1 MRTMR
6 ETIRST
12 ELEFEHR
19 LFHRIRL
26 VSRIFVILNWL
37 VVLVI
42 LFLHEI
48 PKFVTMT
55 TFAVFRTTAVCATVW
70 WMFEIAVALTGRTSA
85 KNPFIDGIL
94 TLPMFGFW
102 FLAWAS
108 SF

>member
-1 MRTMR
+1 VLTLS

-19 LFHRIRL
+19 LFHRIRFI
-26 VSRIFVILNWL
+26 SRIFVILNWL
-37 VVLVI
+37 AVLVI
-42 LFLHEI
+42 LFLPGI
-48 PKFVTMT
+48 PKSVTMS
-55 TFAVFRTTAVCATVW
+55 TFTVFRTTAVCATVW
-70 WMFEIAVALTGRTSA
+70 WIFEIVEALTGRASA